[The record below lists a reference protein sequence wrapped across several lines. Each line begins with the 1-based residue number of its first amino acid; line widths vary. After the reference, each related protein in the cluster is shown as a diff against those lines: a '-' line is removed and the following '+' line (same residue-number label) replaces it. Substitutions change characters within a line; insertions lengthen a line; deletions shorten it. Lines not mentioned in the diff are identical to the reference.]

1 MIVEVGGFAV
11 AVTAVVSG
19 ICMLVW
25 IRRHGD
31 DDPGSPL
38 VALGFVVFGGV
49 LGVGV
54 LLTGGSATEEAGR
67 LLIAAALAGVAP
79 LTLANYPRPDTSLA
93 SKTAMVLVG
102 VATVVTLLG
111 TRWVPLLWSGAL
123 LTTTVLIA
131 LVWWRTER
139 SVGRD
144 RRCMLWLVTVSA
156 TAVLL
161 LGHMLFFADSPD
173 GQVFLVLAAVIAP
186 TVPPLLA
193 LGMTVPDVVDIR
205 LVISWIV
212 LYLAMF
218 ELTVAVFSAATVLIE
233 NSSGTPTSR
242 ATGALIAFVV
252 AAAFGPVASRL
263 RGVVD
268 EVLFGSRGDAVH
280 TLSGLGEQLSAAGGP
295 ANWVLNLRDAIG
307 VPRIELWDNEHR
319 IAIAGSGGTDDLVVM
334 LAADGEEVGKLVVGI
349 PADSRRLHPQVRS
362 VLQLVAA
369 PLARAL
375 QGVNLTADLRES
387 RGQVLTALEEER
399 RRLRRDLHDSL
410 GPILTGV
417 AFNTDAARNH
427 AATDPAETIRLLD
440 TVRSETAGAIVEIR
454 RLVEGLRPPALDE
467 MGLVGAMKQRLTQL
481 RTADGETLTVM
492 VTAPEQLPPLPAAV
506 EVAAFRIVVEA
517 VTNVARHS
525 GSASATVTLDVVDR
539 NFVIVVRDEGRST
552 GTWRPGTGLQSI
564 RERSEQLGGTVS
576 FTSGHEGARV
586 DVSIPFA

>member
-1 MIVEVGGFAV
+1 VIVEAGGLAV
-11 AVTAVVSG
+11 AATAAVSG
-19 ICMLVW
+19 IFMLVW
-25 IRRHGD
+25 LRLHGED
-31 DDPGSPL
+31 APGSPV
-38 VALGFVVFGGV
+38 VAMGFVVFGSA
-49 LGVGV
+49 LGAGV
-54 LLTGGSATEEAGR
+54 LLIGGSATEEVGR
-67 LLIAAALAGVAP
+67 LLIAVALAGAAP
-79 LTLANYPRPDTSLA
+79 LTLANYPRPDKSPASRISMVILA
-93 SKTAMVLVG
+93 
-102 VATVVTLLG
+102 VATVMTLLG
-111 TRWVPLLWSGAL
+111 TRWVSMLWVGAL
-123 LTTTVLIA
+123 LAATVLIA

-173 GQVFLVLAAVIAP
+173 GQVFLVLAAVIASL
-186 TVPPLLA
+186 VPPFLA

-205 LVISWIV
+205 LVISWMV
-212 LYLAMF
+212 LYVAMF
-218 ELTVAVFSAATVLIE
+218 ELTVAVFSAVTVLLE

-280 TLSGLGEQLSAAGGP
+280 ALSGLGEQLSAAGGP
-295 ANWVLNLRDAIG
+295 ENWVLTLRDAIG
-307 VPRIELWDNEHR
+307 VPRIELWDNEQC
-319 IAIAGSGGTDDLVVM
+319 IAIAGVGGADDLVVK

-387 RGQVLTALEEER
+387 RGHVLTALEEER

-417 AFNTDAARNH
+417 AFTTDAARNH
-427 AATDPAETIRLLD
+427 ATTDPAETIRLLD
-440 TVRSETAGAIVEIR
+440 TVRAETAGAIVEIR

-467 MGLVGAMKQRLTQL
+467 MGLVGAMSQRVAQL
-481 RTADGETLTVM
+481 RTAEGEPLTVT
-492 VTAPEQLPPLPAAV
+492 VSAPEQLPPLPAAV

-525 GSASATVTLDVVDR
+525 GSASATVALDVVDGC
-539 NFVIVVRDEGRST
+539 FVIAVADT
-552 GTWRPGTGLQSI
+552 GYSAGAWIPGTGLQSI

-576 FTSGHEGARV
+576 FTSGREGARV